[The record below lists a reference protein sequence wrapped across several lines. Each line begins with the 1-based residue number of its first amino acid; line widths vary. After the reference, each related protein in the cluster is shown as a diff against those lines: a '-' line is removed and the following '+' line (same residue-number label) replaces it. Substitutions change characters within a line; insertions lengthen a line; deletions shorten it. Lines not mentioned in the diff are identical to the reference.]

1 MFLTDLDETVLHIAP
16 LTHTAAMAQ
25 PEFRYRSPTSFT
37 YRCDL
42 YGGRDPDQDPH
53 SEEHSIM
60 KLVLVKLGIGLVAA
74 LLMWVS
80 IVLVQ
85 LTCFFVIDIIF
96 FILRLALEGSVGL
109 MILLIL

>member
-1 MFLTDLDETVLHIAP
+1 
-16 LTHTAAMAQ
+16 
-25 PEFRYRSPTSFT
+25 
-37 YRCDL
+37 
-42 YGGRDPDQDPH
+42 
-53 SEEHSIM
+53 M
-60 KLVLVKLGIGLVAA
+60 KLVLGKLGIGLAAA

-109 MILLIL
+109 MILLILWWVWLEYVELDPLRLRPIALFEESGVVDFIR